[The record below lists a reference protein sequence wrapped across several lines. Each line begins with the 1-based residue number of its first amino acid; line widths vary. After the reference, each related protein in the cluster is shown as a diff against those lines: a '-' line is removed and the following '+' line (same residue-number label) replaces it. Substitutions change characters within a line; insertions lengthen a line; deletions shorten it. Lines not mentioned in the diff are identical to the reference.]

1 MKRQEI
7 AAGSWVTEMNAGW
20 YYVEKIVDYY
30 VVENLNAVQFH
41 GEAPRF
47 VLRRTAL
54 MKQGF
59 TGSGKPKKTI
69 VCSACPTA
77 LCRPLD
83 EEKRRAAEDFFR
95 QNPSA
100 WEKLKEAPL
109 DCLSL
114 YNLSLRL
121 KEEEFPLLEQVLA
134 ELKFPVTAREAKEYL
149 KKKGFS
155 SVLPTNGTVQ
165 LINHNCL
172 QNAGREDIYTEY
184 EILKF

>member
-30 VVENLNAVQFH
+30 VVENLNAVQFQ

-69 VCSACPTA
+69 VTTACPTPK
-77 LCRPLD
+77 CRPLD
-83 EEKRRAAEDFFR
+83 DEKRRAAEDKLR
-95 QNPSA
+95 QKPSE
-100 WEKLKEAPL
+100 WEK
-109 DCLSL
+109 
-114 YNLSLRL
+114 
-121 KEEEFPLLEQVLA
+121 
-134 ELKFPVTAREAKEYL
+134 
-149 KKKGFS
+149 
-155 SVLPTNGTVQ
+155 
-165 LINHNCL
+165 
-172 QNAGREDIYTEY
+172 
-184 EILKF
+184 